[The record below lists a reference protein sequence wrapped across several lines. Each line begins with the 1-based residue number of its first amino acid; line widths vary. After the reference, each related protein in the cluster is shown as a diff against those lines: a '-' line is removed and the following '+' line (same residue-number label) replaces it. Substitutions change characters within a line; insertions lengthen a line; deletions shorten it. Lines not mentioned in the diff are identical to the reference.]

1 MFIHINEPF
10 LSEGKFEKVYII
22 DSNGNYSIYYYKQGM
37 YLKYLNKQSY
47 AVYNDEM
54 QLLGTILHSYPMHI
68 LMITKNHPLHMN

>member
-1 MFIHINEPF
+1 MFIHINDPF

-22 DSNGNYSIYYYKQGM
+22 DSTGNYSVYYYKQGI
-37 YLKYLNKQSY
+37 YLKFLNKHFY

-54 QLLGTILHSYPMHI
+54 QLLGTILHPYPMHL